1 MMSIFSP
8 RSSETTIRTRDPR
21 GPTQAPTGSTPSA
34 CETTAIFD
42 RYPGSR
48 ATLVISTSPSAI
60 SGTSSSKSFL
70 ISSESRRETMML
82 GPRVEEETSLM
93 TALMRCEWS

>member
-8 RSSETTIRTRDPR
+8 RSSETTMRTREPR
-21 GPTQAPTGSTPSA
+21 GPTQAPTGIDA
-34 CETTAIFD
+34 VGVRDD
-42 RYPGSR
+42 RDLR
-48 ATLVISTSPSAI
+48 AVAGLAGDVGDLHQAV
-60 SGTSSSKSFL
+60 GDL
-70 ISSESRRETMML
+70 RHLELEQLLDQLRVAAETMML